1 MPESGKA
8 IATHLILARP
18 PMLSRGR
25 IMPNA
30 IQDFENHAENYYS
43 NAKHGI
49 PDNEKVT
56 KILGCFENPLINDWI
71 SVNHSH
77 LCTLSFEDFMAEFR
91 TRWLPKNWVEDVCNE
106 ILGSRQ
112 DLKVTTFESWSAKIQ
127 TLNVALRG
135 TDSHLDDN
143 QMC

>member
-1 MPESGKA
+1 M
-8 IATHLILARP
+8 
-18 PMLSRGR
+18 
-25 IMPNA
+25 
-30 IQDFENHAENYYS
+30 

-71 SVNHSH
+71 SVNRSR
-77 LCTLSFEDFMAEFR
+77 LRTLSFEDFMAEFR

-106 ILGSRQ
+106 ILGSRL
-112 DLKVTTFESWSAKIQ
+112 DPKVTTFESWSAKIQ

-143 QMC
+143 QMCRQLEANIDLELRSLAQKEKLMANTAA